1 MIGPTDSFAEQLPSQ
16 QYFPHLSYSICFIE
30 LTPEE
35 FFRWV
40 IKRGFF
46 VPTFW
51 KRTTEIDLTQATTPQ
66 GSATSNDSHI
76 ASAANFGGRGAKKR
90 AVQMAFKALFPNGE
104 IPPGMTSQHRNDLIC
119 EMLKKSEGN
128 RSLPDKRTIERAI
141 KDLIED

>member
-1 MIGPTDSFAEQLPSQ
+1 LAQLPSQ

-90 AVQMAFKALFPNGE
+90 AVHMAFKALFPNGE
-104 IPPGMTSQHRNDLIC
+104 IPPGMTSQHRNDSIL
-119 EMLKKSEGN
+119 EMLKEAGHKP
-128 RSLPDKRTIERAI
+128 LPHKRTIERAI
-141 KDLIED
+141 KDLKL